1 MAVSLAQGY
10 LQASSLVRMG
20 SVSSAAEPIGNSH
33 KQILACR
40 FSHNFSHH
48 LHLARTWERRDEQ
61 PLVEMIIL
69 FFTENGD
76 LPYLIA

>member
-40 FSHNFSHH
+40 LRHNFSLH

-61 PLVEMIIL
+61 PLVQMIIL

-76 LPYLIA
+76 LPYLIT